1 MVAHRGE
8 AMADAAPGRQK
19 FPDLR
24 RSLPAQLPS
33 YLARQ
38 RWFGGKARTIR
49 SVEVTD
55 ILPMPVQGDEHGA
68 LLLIISVTYSQGDGE
83 SYALPM
89 LRSTSTARS
98 TVEDEGLKVDSSA
111 PDGSVVLLDALKN
124 EAFLTALLNL
134 IQQETSV
141 PGEAGELRGSKTSAY
156 AHSGHPTSAGLKPKP
171 VGAEQSN
178 TSIIYGDRFI
188 LKFFRKVEEG
198 LNPDLE
204 IGAFLTEKAHYA
216 NTPQVAGAL
225 KYVRRDGKESAQGI
239 LQGFVPNQGDAW
251 SYTLKSL
258 EGFYGAVS
266 RAPINGAARNEVKRT
281 TFVASNAEDFLKSAA
296 LLGQRTAEMHVALA
310 SDPND
315 SAFAPEPFTMQF
327 QNALEQSMRAL
338 SSRVFAQLREKISG
352 LPLNQQDKAK
362 RVSTQ
367 EAEVARRFQE
377 ALKDP
382 IEATR
387 TRIHGDYHLGQV
399 LYTGSDFVI
408 IDFEGEPAR
417 TLAER
422 RIKRSPLQDVAGML
436 RSFHYAAFAPL
447 LTAGERD
454 SGGGKDIETFGAWA
468 ESWNASVA
476 DRFLASYFQTA
487 GSAPYLP
494 QSREQVRNLLE
505 LHLLEKAVY
514 ELGYELNNRPTWVGI
529 PLEGIARLLSI

>member
-1 MVAHRGE
+1 
-8 AMADAAPGRQK
+8 
-19 FPDLR
+19 
-24 RSLPAQLPS
+24 
-33 YLARQ
+33 
-38 RWFGGKARTIR
+38 
-49 SVEVTD
+49 
-55 ILPMPVQGDEHGA
+55 
-68 LLLIISVTYSQGDGE
+68 
-83 SYALPM
+83 
-89 LRSTSTARS
+89 
-98 TVEDEGLKVDSSA
+98 
-111 PDGSVVLLDALKN
+111 
-124 EAFLTALLNL
+124 
-134 IQQETSV
+134 
-141 PGEAGELRGSKTSAY
+141 
-156 AHSGHPTSAGLKPKP
+156 
-171 VGAEQSN
+171 
-178 TSIIYGDRFI
+178 
-188 LKFFRKVEEG
+188 
-198 LNPDLE
+198 
-204 IGAFLTEKAHYA
+204 
-216 NTPQVAGAL
+216 
-225 KYVRRDGKESAQGI
+225 
-239 LQGFVPNQGDAW
+239 
-251 SYTLKSL
+251 
-258 EGFYGAVS
+258 
-266 RAPINGAARNEVKRT
+266 
-281 TFVASNAEDFLKSAA
+281 
-296 LLGQRTAEMHVALA
+296 MHVALA

-315 SAFAPEPFTMQF
+315 SSFAPEPFTMQF
-327 QNALEQSMRAL
+327 QNALEQSMRGL
-338 SSRVFAQLREKISG
+338 SSRVFAQLRQKISG

-367 EAEVARRFQE
+367 EAEVARRFHE

-454 SGGGKDIETFGAWA
+454 SSGGKDIETFGAWA